1 MQQGTVTEKMGRMVQ
16 PGESKYA
23 SSFTGQFAYS
33 HNSGGYGSNGADGAA
48 GGNAFVTVH
57 EEDTDLLLP
66 LIFDVKGG
74 DGGISGQHGEPGDG
88 GIGGRG
94 GDGHVW

>member
-1 MQQGTVTEKMGRMVQ
+1 MIYT
-16 PGESKYA
+16 Y
-23 SSFTGQFAYS
+23 FDD
-33 HNSGGYGSNGADGAA
+33 SGGYGSNGADGAA

-66 LIFDVKGG
+66 LILDVKGG
-74 DGGISGQHGEPGDG
+74 DGGISGQHGEPGNG

-94 GDGHVW
+94 GEGHVWWVSRSKSSCFPSLNMVQDRKT